1 MNKVVSKKVRI
12 PSAGILNALGGISG
26 PINTPSFLGIK
37 YIENLLVSGKEVI
50 EVLEDGT
57 EIKLDFNNYNKDNSK
72 ITRMAKELKE
82 EVIVKEE
89 PVVDIVDDDV
99 WQNEEVEDT
108 VEEEQ
113 EIEEEVKEQQYTH
126 RQNNKNYNKKNKKYN
141 NSNK

>member
-1 MNKVVSKKVRI
+1 MNKVISKKVRI

-72 ITRMAKELKE
+72 MAKELKE
-82 EVIVKEE
+82 KVVVKEE
-89 PVVDIVDDDV
+89 PVVDVVDDV
-99 WQNEEVEDT
+99 WENEEVGDT

-126 RQNNKNYNKKNKKYN
+126 KQNNKNYNKKNKKYN